1 MAAHGGSQFFDEIK
15 DARWAGKWIEPHSD
29 GLWWSEHGTD
39 AAYLTAEEQE
49 RLMGFDDYM
58 A

>member
-1 MAAHGGSQFFDEIK
+1 MATHGGSQIFNEIR
-15 DARWAGKWIEPHSD
+15 DARWAGKWIEPHN
-29 GLWWSEHGTD
+29 GLWWSKHSTD
-39 AAYLTAEEQE
+39 AASLTAEEQE